1 MRPRSALCLVPVTLT
16 SLRAPL
22 GGGEHSHSQ
31 AGFEG
36 HTRMC
41 ALCPPLCVQPHILP
55 QDLNLPGSFL
65 GPWCGHKCSGW
76 KSLAMPQKHQQSDS
90 CGAELYAVP
99 ALGPK
104 GSHSSPGASPLAVFM
119 PKHCS
124 ERLWRNQ
131 L

>member
-1 MRPRSALCLVPVTLT
+1 
-16 SLRAPL
+16 
-22 GGGEHSHSQ
+22 
-31 AGFEG
+31 
-36 HTRMC
+36 MC

-99 ALGPK
+99 ALGP
-104 GSHSSPGASPLAVFM
+104 GACEILGSPFQSGVSVSHSSWVS
-119 PKHCS
+119 
-124 ERLWRNQ
+124 
-131 L
+131 